1 MVMGVIKAGTA
12 RLATMVFAGSALSVA
27 AAALSLPL
35 TAALGVQVSPQTSD
49 DTRDLILAPLRAE
62 LLAARPQ
69 YSVSEDRFALA
80 SGSYFQPS
88 QTIWSNAGPDRPRPA
103 AARLAATSL
112 SAAAGLEGI
121 EDLAVFQSPGATL
134 LESESGSRLSV
145 ALLDRRE
152 PDAALLALSDA
163 YAEIAGSPV
172 DPAGL
177 DRRRMALRYEVMLD
191 APGGA
196 DGLDFGLVPRAGVSI
211 GQDGPAAEAG
221 ATVRLGQF
229 IGEGF
234 GEDRPAWWLF
244 AGADR
249 QAVLYDPGQG
259 FNMRSALAMEPYAM
273 VGDAQAGIAAR
284 FGGADFS
291 LAYVQRETRYALPT
305 ESWDTSEGFAALSLT
320 WRR

>member
-1 MVMGVIKAGTA
+1 MVMRLIRTGTA
-12 RLATMVFAGSALSVA
+12 RLAATMFAGSALTVIPA
-27 AAALSLPL
+27 ASALCVQAA
-35 TAALGVQVSPQTSD
+35 PQASD
-49 DTRDLILAPLRAE
+49 DMRDLILGPLRAE
-62 LLAARPQ
+62 LQASQASSVRPHD
-69 YSVSEDRFALA
+69 YRFI
-80 SGSYFQPS
+80 SGSSGAHF
-88 QTIWSNAGPDRPRPA
+88 NASAASWTDAAERSRPA
-103 AARLAATSL
+103 AARF
-112 SAAAGLEGI
+112 AAAGLSAATGLTGV

-134 LESESGSRLSV
+134 LESESGSRLSI

-152 PDAALLALSDA
+152 PDAALLALSDS
-163 YAEIAGSPV
+163 YAEIAGSPL
-172 DPAGL
+172 DPAGP
-177 DRRRMALRYEVMLD
+177 DRRRMALRYEVMFD

-229 IGEGF
+229 IGDGF

-259 FNMRSALAMEPYAM
+259 FNMRNAFVMEPYAM
-273 VGDAQAGIAAR
+273 VGDAQAGVAAR